1 MNESVSVVIVDDHDL
16 IRYGLAAVVE
26 QHSDIK
32 VVGAAGSVAE
42 AIATI
47 ERARPDVV
55 LLDMMLGD
63 EGGVKVLQH
72 FRQLTGRPRFLVLTA
87 MSRTSDLQRAMAAGA
102 DGYLM
107 KTASADALRCGIVDL
122 AAGLTVI
129 DHGFVPALLL
139 QHGAPQRPLP
149 TTRELQ
155 VIELVAD
162 GLSNNEIGSRLG
174 ISGRTAQK
182 HLENLFAKFGVRD
195 RTELVVRALRT
206 GLLAA

>member
-16 IRYGLAAVVE
+16 IRYGLAAVIE

-32 VVGAAGSVAE
+32 VVGEAGSVTE
-42 AIATI
+42 AIAAI

-63 EGGVKVLQH
+63 EDGMKVLQH
-72 FRQLTGRPRFLVLTA
+72 FRHLTGRPRFLVLTA
-87 MSRTSDLQRAMAAGA
+87 MSRTSDLQRAIAAGA
-102 DGYLM
+102 DGYLL
-107 KTASADALRCGIVDL
+107 KTANANALRCGIVDL

-139 QHGAPQRPLP
+139 EHGPPQQPLP

-162 GLSNNEIGSRLG
+162 GMSNNEIGSRLG

-206 GLLAA
+206 GLLAT